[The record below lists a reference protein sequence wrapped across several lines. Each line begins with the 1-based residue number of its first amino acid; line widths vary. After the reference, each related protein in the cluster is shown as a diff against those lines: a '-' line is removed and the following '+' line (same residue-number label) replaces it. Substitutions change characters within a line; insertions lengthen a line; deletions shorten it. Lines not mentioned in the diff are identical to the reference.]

1 MMAADVMVPN
11 AGKGAEIREYLEAAL
26 GLPPNLLWFD
36 VRFAL
41 GEIVSVRCEFN
52 PAPPAAI
59 EDDDDAPAAPNHGG
73 LNG

>member
-1 MMAADVMVPN
+1 MDKAMSPTS
-11 AGKGAEIREYLEAAL
+11 GKGAEIRAYLEAAL

-41 GEIVSVRCEFN
+41 NEAVSVRCEFN
-52 PAPPAAI
+52 PEPPEI
-59 EDDDDAPAAPNHGG
+59 SPPDDDAPEAPNYGG

>member
-1 MMAADVMVPN
+1 MADVMVPN

-41 GEIVSVRCEFN
+41 GEVVSVRCEFN
-52 PAPPAAI
+52 PEPPMAI
-59 EDDDDAPAAPNHGG
+59 EDDDAPAAPNHGG